1 MRQSG
6 QVVGDADAVMKD
18 VLRDLR
24 DVTPAPTGQDCN
36 EADKVCR
43 ICYLSVREAIKIE
56 KIKNK

>member
-24 DVTPAPTGQDCN
+24 DVTPAPTGQDYN

-43 ICYLSVREAIKIE
+43 SLLFIRQGSHQNRKD
-56 KIKNK
+56 KK